1 MDKFKK
7 RLQTLLEERNM
18 NQKEL
23 AKQSGVTE
31 VTISRYI
38 NGSRKPRIEIVN
50 KLAEVLNTTTD
61 YLLGRTDE
69 KNSPKDKKDPFP
81 EEFTSPEDAVKF
93 LLEQNVI
100 MGFGGFDVNTMSDEE
115 VLEFANEL
123 LNQLRIL
130 SYKYKK

>member
-7 RLQTLLEERNM
+7 RLQTLLEEKNM

-31 VTISRYI
+31 VTISRYV

-61 YLLGRTDE
+61 YLLGNSDIKKPYNDE
-69 KNSPKDKKDPFP
+69 KQFP
-81 EEFTSPEDAVKF
+81 TEFTSPEEAVRF

-123 LNQLRIL
+123 LNHLRLL
-130 SYKYKK
+130 SYKYRK